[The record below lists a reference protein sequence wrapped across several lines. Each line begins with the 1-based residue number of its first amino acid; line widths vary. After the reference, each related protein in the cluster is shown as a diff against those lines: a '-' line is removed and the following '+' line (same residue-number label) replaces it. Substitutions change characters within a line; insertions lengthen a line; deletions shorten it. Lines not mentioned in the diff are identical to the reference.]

1 LKKISFIF
9 GTRPELIKLFPIIY
23 KFKSKNKYKIITICT
38 SQHKELIE
46 DIIKI
51 FNIKIDYRLTS
62 MKKKQTLED
71 ISNKIFRELNIILN
85 QIKPDMV
92 FVQGDTTTAAIS
104 SLLAFYK
111 KIDVSHI
118 EAGLRTYDNQSP
130 FPEEANRKIISSI
143 SKFHFAPTRYCKN
156 NLLKEGYKS
165 NSILVTGNTVIDA
178 LNEFKVKI
186 KKNKIRYVKYFIN
199 NYNINFDKKI
209 ILFTCHRRE
218 SFNNKVDNIFSAIKK
233 IAIQNSNFQIIYPIH
248 LNPFIKNKVNNYFN
262 DIKNIKILPP
272 LSYDKMI
279 FILMQCEFLITDSG
293 GLQEEAPSFNKFTIV
308 TRDKTERQ
316 ESVHKNISL
325 IVGSNKSKIYLI
337 AQKLINKKI
346 NYKIQSNPYGKGL
359 AALKIFNFI
368 NQKLK

>member
-1 LKKISFIF
+1 MKKIAFIF
-9 GTRPELIKLFPIIY
+9 GTRPELIKLFPIIK
-23 KFKSKNKYKIITICT
+23 KFKREKKYKIITICS

-51 FNIKIDYRLTS
+51 FNIKIDHRLTS

-71 ISNKIFRELNIILN
+71 ISIKIFRELSIILSKIN
-85 QIKPDMV
+85 PNMV

-111 KIDVSHI
+111 KIQVSHI

-143 SKFHFAPTRYCKN
+143 SKYHFAPTLYCKK

-186 KKNKIRYVKYFIN
+186 KINKTQYIKYFFN
-199 NYNINFDKKI
+199 NYNLNFDQKI

-218 SFNNKVDNIFSAIKK
+218 SFNNKVDNIFSAVKK
-233 IAIQNSNFQIIYPIH
+233 IALHNSNFQIVYPIH

-262 DIKNIKILPP
+262 DIQNIKILPP

-279 FILMQCEFLITDSG
+279 FMLMQCKFLITDSG

-316 ESVHKNISL
+316 ESVNKNISL
-325 IVGSNKSKIYLI
+325 ITGSSQSKIYSI

-346 NYKIQSNPYGKGL
+346 KYKIKSNPYGNGE
-359 AALKIFNFI
+359 AASKIYNFI
-368 NQKLK
+368 RHKLK